1 MGTVTAHEDTKE
13 LEKEKSVSS
22 DRKKWET
29 GGQLV
34 LPVDELALDASFS
47 VTESAYECALVA
59 MWLDTL
65 RVPHVEGLRAWMGFC
80 DKCDMEKTIWLQR
93 GRAFTFFFFFNT
105 LLSFLFLNI
114 VFIFGC
120 PGPWSLCFL

>member
-1 MGTVTAHEDTKE
+1 MGTVTAHEDIKE

-47 VTESAYECALVA
+47 VTESAYERTQVPSGLPQPPCGRVA
-59 MWLDTL
+59 GHSEDAPCRGAESL
-65 RVPHVEGLRAWMGFC
+65 EGVL
-80 DKCDMEKTIWLQR
+80 
-93 GRAFTFFFFFNT
+93 
-105 LLSFLFLNI
+105 
-114 VFIFGC
+114 
-120 PGPWSLCFL
+120 

>member
-47 VTESAYECALVA
+47 VTESEYEFTQVPSGPPQPPCGHVA
-59 MWLDTL
+59 GHSEGAPRRGAESLDGVL
-65 RVPHVEGLRAWMGFC
+65 
-80 DKCDMEKTIWLQR
+80 
-93 GRAFTFFFFFNT
+93 
-105 LLSFLFLNI
+105 
-114 VFIFGC
+114 
-120 PGPWSLCFL
+120 

>member
-1 MGTVTAHEDTKE
+1 MGTVTVHEDAKE

-47 VTESAYECALVA
+47 VTESTYECAQVPS
-59 MWLDTL
+59 DPPPPPCGRTL
-65 RVPHVEGLRAWMGFC
+65 RKPLVKGLRAWRGFC
-80 DKCDMEKTIWLQR
+80 NK
-93 GRAFTFFFFFNT
+93 
-105 LLSFLFLNI
+105 
-114 VFIFGC
+114 
-120 PGPWSLCFL
+120 